1 MTQRKFELPVM
12 HRAFDVDRSAVD
24 VEGRTVD
31 LAFSS
36 ELPVERSFGL
46 EILDHSPTSVR
57 LGRMQ
62 NGGPVLVDHDPADHV
77 GVVESVSVDGD
88 RRGRVRVRFGRG
100 ARASEIFDDVVDGIR
115 RSVSVG
121 YRIHEMRVEKARQG
135 AEPDVYRATDWEPLE
150 VSIVSIPADASVG
163 IGRSTGGEPADV
175 KIHYETPEG
184 NNMSDV
190 NTAPQARTETPA
202 LDVRVLENDVR
213 TRELDRV
220 RGIRKMGESFGLEN
234 QAEQAIVNGQPI
246 EEFRSVVI
254 SHLDATRRPP
264 TPEIGLSEREV
275 RRFSFVRAINALANP
290 NDRRAQDAAAFEF
303 EASRAAQA
311 KTGSESRGILVPFDV
326 VSRDLLVGTTTAGG
340 HTVQTDLMAQDFI
353 SLLRN
358 RSNMMQVATVMMGLN
373 GNVAIPRQTGG
384 ATAYWVAENG
394 AVTESQQAFDQVTM
408 TPKTCGAFTDF
419 SRKLMLQSSIDVE
432 NFVRGDLAAVLAL
445 EIDRVALHGSGASNQ
460 PTGIAATAGI
470 GSVAGGANGAAP
482 SWANIVALETE
493 VAIDN
498 ADIGRLA
505 YVTNARVRG
514 KLKVTEKAGSTGL
527 WVYADGATP
536 LNGYQTIV
544 TNQVSSTLTKGT
556 SSGVCSAIFF
566 GNWADLL
573 IGMWSG
579 VDLTVD
585 PYQGATAGTVRVVA
599 LQDVDVGIRHPESF
613 AAMLDALTT

>member
-1 MTQRKFELPVM
+1 MTQRKIELPVM
-12 HRAFDVDRSAVD
+12 HRAFDVQRDAIDVD
-24 VEGRTVD
+24 ARTVD

-77 GVVESVSVDGD
+77 GVVEDVSIDED

-100 ARASEIFDDVVDGIR
+100 ARASEIFGDVVDGIR

-135 AEPDVYRATDWEPLE
+135 APLDVYRATDWEPLE

-163 IGRSTGGEPADV
+163 VGRSTGGETADV
-175 KIHYETPEG
+175 KIFFIETPEG
-184 NNMSDV
+184 KMDQA
-190 NTAPQARTETPA
+190 NTAPQARIEAPA
-202 LDVRVLENDVR
+202 IDVRVLENDVR

-220 RGIRKMGESFGLEN
+220 RGIRKMGESFGLEA
-234 QAEQAIVNGQPI
+234 QAEQAIANGQPI

-290 NDRRAQDAAAFEF
+290 TDRRAQEAAAFEF

-311 KTGSESRGILVPFDV
+311 QTGRESRGILVPFDV
-326 VSRDLLVGTTTAGG
+326 MSRDLTVGTTTAGG

-353 SLLRN
+353 GLLRN
-358 RSNMMQVATVMMGLN
+358 RSNMMQVATVMSGLS
-373 GNVAIPRQTGG
+373 GNIAIPRQTGG
-384 ATAYWVAENG
+384 ATAYWVAESG
-394 AVTESQQAFDQVTM
+394 APTESQQAFDQVTM
-408 TPKTCGAFTDF
+408 TPKTLGAYTDF
-419 SRKLMLQSSIDVE
+419 SRKLMLQSSIDIE

-445 EIDRVALHGSGASNQ
+445 EVDRVALHGSGASNQ

-498 ADIGRLA
+498 ADVGRLA
-505 YVTNARVRG
+505 YVTNAKVRG
-514 KLKVTEKAGSTGL
+514 KLKTVEKAGSTGL
-527 WVYADGATP
+527 WVYTDGANP
-536 LNGYQTIV
+536 LNGYQTII

-579 VDLTVD
+579 VDLMVD
-585 PYQGATAGTVRVVA
+585 PYQGATSGTVRVVA
-599 LQDVDVGIRHPESF
+599 LQDVDVAIRHPESF